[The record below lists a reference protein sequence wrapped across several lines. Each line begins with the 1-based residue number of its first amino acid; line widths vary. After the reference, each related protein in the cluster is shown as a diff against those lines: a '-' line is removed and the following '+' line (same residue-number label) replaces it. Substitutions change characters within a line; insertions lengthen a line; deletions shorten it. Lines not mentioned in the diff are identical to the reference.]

1 MGWNGLDLVDDFSAE
16 LGDTS
21 SAFETKVLRW
31 INEGLRDIATSHEWP
46 ELRERGQAVLSAST
60 DTHSLVPTKPSAPSL
75 ALLTGGSLTA
85 DSVYKVLV
93 TYYEGVAEVESIAGE
108 VSASATP
115 TGSDLSLTV
124 SSIPVSTWPL
134 VTARKIYLSKDGGAY
149 YYYSTISNNTA
160 TTTTITADTT
170 STVTPPDQWYLGK
183 LDGDLYL
190 ENTQVLQNYS
200 LQQLRFETNGYVNN
214 NGTPSAWASV
224 NSHQVVVYPRPSSNT
239 TTTFYYFKLPAQVFN
254 SSDSIPQLSAVLYEA
269 LHDYVIWRG
278 FQYRDRAGQ
287 ESKRQNYD
295 NSLRL
300 QISRKGSDKKRS
312 GRVRSV
318 TPDSD
323 GYAT

>member
-1 MGWNGLDLVDDFSAE
+1 MGWNGQDLIDDFSAE

-21 SAFETKVLRW
+21 TSFETKVARW

-46 ELRERGQAVLSAST
+46 FLRVRGQSILTAST
-60 DTHSLVPTKPSAPSL
+60 DTNSLVPVKPTAPTL
-75 ALLTGGSLTA
+75 AALAGGSLV
-85 DSVYKVLV
+85 DGSVYKVIV
-93 TYYEGVAEVESIAGE
+93 TYYEGVAEVESIAGTA
-108 VSASATP
+108 SASITP
-115 TGSDLSLTV
+115 TGADLSITV

-170 STVTPPDQWYLGK
+170 STETPPDQWYISK
-183 LDGDLYL
+183 IDGDLYL
-190 ENTQVLQNYS
+190 ENNQMLEGYS
-200 LQQLRFETNGYVNN
+200 LQRLRYETNAQTSPT
-214 NGTPSAWASV
+214 GTPSVWASV
-224 NSHQVVVYPRPSSNT
+224 NQTSVVVYPKPTANT
-239 TTTFYYFKLPAQVFN
+239 TATFYYFKLPAQVYN
-254 SSDSIPQLSAVLYEA
+254 SSDSVPQIPSFMYEA

-278 FQYRDRAGQ
+278 YQYRDRAGQ

-295 NSLRL
+295 TALRV
-300 QISRKGSDKKRS
+300 QISRKGTDKKKS
-312 GRVRSV
+312 GRIRCV